1 MVEPALQMDGVPA
14 RHQTAIL
21 ENPQFA
27 WSVVACSDDF
37 MEGIFQRNRV
47 IVSSLVLLAKRGV
60 GRESVKDA
68 ILTYFYSAFIC

>member
-27 WSVVACSDDF
+27 RSVVACSDDF
-37 MEGIFQRNRV
+37 MEGVFQRDRV
-47 IVSSLVLLAKRGV
+47 IVGSLVLLANRDV

-68 ILTYFYSAFIC
+68 GLTYFYSVFIC